1 MVFQAYPFQKI
12 DRDNTWQEERAIL
25 VIQKEYN
32 LLESVV
38 FAISNAV
45 GSSLALILFSS
56 IREQLELD
64 DIPQGM
70 RGIPITLVIA
80 GLLSLAFMGFAG
92 IVR

>member
-1 MVFQAYPFQKI
+1 
-12 DRDNTWQEERAIL
+12 
-25 VIQKEYN
+25 
-32 LLESVV
+32 V

>member
-1 MVFQAYPFQKI
+1 
-12 DRDNTWQEERAIL
+12 
-25 VIQKEYN
+25 
-32 LLESVV
+32 VV

>member
-1 MVFQAYPFQKI
+1 M
-12 DRDNTWQEERAIL
+12 
-25 VIQKEYN
+25 
-32 LLESVV
+32 

-56 IREQLELD
+56 IREQLEL